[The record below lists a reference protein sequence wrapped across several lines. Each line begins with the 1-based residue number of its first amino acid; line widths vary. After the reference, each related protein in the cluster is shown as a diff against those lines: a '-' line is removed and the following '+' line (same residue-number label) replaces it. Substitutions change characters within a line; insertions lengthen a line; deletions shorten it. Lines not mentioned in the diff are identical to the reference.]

1 LTGTAQAPLGDPVLL
16 LHGQPGGARDW
27 DLVVAALDRR
37 VQTIVVD
44 RPGWDGRSA
53 ARDLPGNAGAALA
66 AIDAAGADRV
76 TVVGHSFGAAVAA
89 WLCTD
94 HPERVGALVLL
105 APAVNDAS
113 LQWIDRWLAAPVLG
127 PLLTVVALL
136 APGVALSEP
145 RVRSWVGARFG
156 LDGDYLRRAA
166 RMLRAPWAWHS
177 FLVEQRALIGQLPA
191 LESRLGQI
199 QAPTTI
205 VIGSADRVVPPA
217 SAKLLG
223 RQIRDS
229 TLVPVRHA
237 GHLLSLQHAWEIA
250 EITLA
255 ASRRSRDPAP
265 VPGEARGRAP
275 GPRA

>member
-1 LTGTAQAPLGDPVLL
+1 MDRDPILL
-16 LHGQPGGARDW
+16 LHGQPGSARDW
-27 DLVVAALDRR
+27 DGVIDAIGGGAVTVA
-37 VQTIVVD
+37 ID
-44 RPGWDGRSA
+44 RPGWDGSTRA
-53 ARDLPGNAGAALA
+53 AGLDGNVAA
-66 AIDAAGADRV
+66 AISTLDERSLPRV